1 MTEKL
6 SCLIPFSG
14 FYGTL
19 HESEFDKALE
29 NMFDPEGSGASYSGK
44 LAMRFS
50 DTVDWRAAQTS
61 YAKEYA
67 QNFAAALG
75 VSCEWEEMV
84 CPREYNFT
92 TDRIFAKFDAAELR
106 AMFARADIRAG
117 LDLVA
122 ADMFTSRSGF
132 ISYYSPNVDS
142 WGDNIRDWDYNQR
155 GALLRAA
162 ANVVIADGEKFDQWQ
177 ELELMEYARCNGAI
191 DGYLW
196 DNATDRAEMGNR
208 CDKIARYL
216 AEREAR

>member
-6 SCLIPFSG
+6 SCLVPFSG
-14 FYGTL
+14 FYCTL
-19 HESEFDKALE
+19 HESEFDQALE

-67 QNFAAALG
+67 QNFAAALS

-92 TDRIFAKFDAAELR
+92 TDRIFAKFNAEELR
-106 AMFARADIRAG
+106 TMFARADIRAG

-142 WGDNIRDWDYNQR
+142 WGADVSEWDYNQR

-162 ANVVIADGEKFDQWQ
+162 ANIIISDCENFGQEQEFD
-177 ELELMEYARCNGAI
+177 LMENARCNGCLDNWI
-191 DGYLW
+191 WNTTTDG
-196 DNATDRAEMGNR
+196 AKMGNR
-208 CDKIARYL
+208 CDKVARYL
-216 AEREAR
+216 AAREAR